1 MLCFGVFIFCGG
13 KPMPEYADR
22 APRIQ
27 PPLPTET
34 IEIPAPPDEPQGA
47 KGVFSHLLMPMI
59 MLMGYLLMGAFGGGR
74 NLLFMVPM
82 GLSVIVTAVVSYRN
96 HAMEQKQ
103 LRDLREGYINRL
115 STLRREMQTHHINQR
130 LYYEHT
136 HPPLEVISEIGRDNA
151 ESRLGS
157 RLWERRTFDHD
168 FGSVRLGIGDIAS
181 RTVYEIKQSSSQN
194 SPLFGEAQQLAI
206 DSRVLHNAPV
216 IIPLFAATGD
226 DGKPTRARHSIGI
239 TDSAANAERVRSF
252 IRGQMIQFAAMHSLI
267 DSQIYVIGSP
277 QNKQEWNWALW
288 LPHTNQRSGYTGD
301 RMCFD
306 SPYTDEERKD
316 KKNLKRE
323 SPEKFWARI
332 HKELES
338 RQLRLEDKE
347 SQGDVRLPFML
358 VIVDNLTPEAWLD
371 DATSEAAVSLILQR
385 GEALGAAILFLV
397 EDAAKIP
404 SDCVGVIE
412 LKAATDTTAF
422 QYSEIGLNSAR
433 YVGTADTL
441 KVEEA
446 EAFAKNIKDKTV
458 RMGYGADLVTSV
470 SILELYNAH
479 KIEDLDIL
487 TAWQRSK
494 KEADWLKAPIGKKSG
509 GGDRELYFYQD
520 EDGVHGMIAGTT
532 GSGKSELLLTLIAGL
547 AMNYDPSILNFV
559 LVDYK
564 GGAAFEPFRN
574 LPHVVDIVTNLDG
587 KAVDRMFVAIRSE
600 LDRRSGLLA
609 KHNVKH
615 IVEYRKKGLHISQEP
630 FPHLFIVVDEFAEMV
645 SDNKEYKD
653 RFDSITR
660 LGRAIGVNLILATQR
675 PTGAVTDQMRSNM
688 KLKICLRVETVDD
701 SRELL
706 GRSDAT
712 FLPSNIPGRAYLQV
726 GKDSPELL
734 QIARAGGP
742 YIEPQDNTQEA
753 DIIFEDTHS
762 VDMRGTSEPS
772 APQEVSIVD
781 RIVDLVRV
789 LAKEHA
795 EKQHK
800 PWPDPLP
807 KLLTINHPIDAYHL
821 NLDGM
826 TRKKIDEQI
835 VIAPMVRLWLKNDDD
850 LGKKPRETRQRWQNG
865 QAVDWQ
871 NLNNSNPFQVSM
883 GLIDIPEKAEQRLL
897 NIDVSVGPLIVFSAG
912 GWGKTTFLQSLLI
925 ALATQLSPKE
935 LHIYAL
941 DFGRGGLST
950 IKALPH
956 LARPIEVTEEARVER
971 LLRVLSDEIDKREP
985 KIREYGSLLDYNR
998 HNPSAPLPAIVVV
1011 IDNFAEFKETY
1022 ENQIEVLVKLV
1033 RAGRS
1038 MGIYFIV
1045 SADQTGAVPSRVY
1058 NLFTQR
1064 FALKMASSDDYQ
1076 AIVGR
1081 ASSILTETPG
1091 RGVVQV
1097 DRQPCE
1103 FHVAVPTLEPP
1114 KRDKDTAQDDKDT
1127 AQDTTASSS
1136 KAETDNNQY
1145 MLLYTRLAEILHDA
1159 WTQPDA
1165 RPQDIEPL
1173 SAHIPLPTLKAHPRQ
1188 PSSEC
1193 AAPIGVRDIDRELA
1207 VIDLTRGPHFL
1218 VIGAPVSGK
1227 TTALKNL
1234 VLGLADRYSPE
1245 QVVMLLIDPK
1255 QTLFGHHGKYTLR
1268 NLPHVLETIADKE
1281 ELQAALKQLHAEFY
1295 RESQTKIREYAAS
1308 VNLNPDDQF
1317 TTKTPPTRHYV
1328 FIIDNYDD
1336 FGDFEIGDAVKT
1348 LAEFARKFRDRN
1360 LHFVLSGSPEVLRTP
1375 DELRKRVIGS
1385 RYALVLQSEESI
1397 AQLGGRMSYRISK
1410 GEQPA
1415 GRGFLVKS
1423 GLANLVQV
1431 ANTHSERNESDSD
1444 SVHQRDIE
1452 RLDAEIVRIMKLHP
1466 QQAQWFFKGT
1476 LNTYDNALAKK
1487 GKDEPA
1493 PEPQVEEVEVTDEQ
1507 AEIMR
1512 QLKEESEQY
1521 KGK

>member
-1 MLCFGVFIFCGG
+1 ML
-13 KPMPEYADR
+13 EYADR

-27 PPLPTET
+27 PPLPIET
-34 IEIPAPPDEPQGA
+34 IEIPAPPDEPQTA
-47 KGVFSHLLMPMI
+47 KGAFNHLLMPMI

-74 NLLFMVPM
+74 NLLFMIPM
-82 GLSVIVTAVVSYRN
+82 GLSVIVTAAVSYRN
-96 HAMEQKQ
+96 HALEQKQ
-103 LRDLREGYINRL
+103 LRELREGYINRL

-136 HPPLEVISEIGRDNA
+136 HPSLEVISEIGHDQA

-181 RTVYEIKQSSSQN
+181 RTVYELKESNAQHN
-194 SPLFGEAQQLAI
+194 PLFGEAQQLAI

-216 IIPLFAATGD
+216 ILPLFAAIGD
-226 DGKPTRARHSIGI
+226 DGKPISARHSIGI
-239 TDSAANAERVRSF
+239 TDSVGQAERVRNF
-252 IRGQMIQFAAMHSLI
+252 VRALGVQFAAMHSPV

-277 QNKQEWNWALW
+277 QSKQDWNWALW
-288 LPHTNQRSGYTGD
+288 LPHTNQHSGYTGD
-301 RMCFD
+301 RMCFEPD
-306 SPYTDEERKD
+306 YTEEERKD
-316 KKNLKRE
+316 KKKLKRE
-323 SPEKFWARI
+323 SPKKFWARI

-338 RQLRLEDKE
+338 RQQRLNDKE
-347 SQGDVRLPFML
+347 VQGDVRLPFML
-358 VIVDNLTPEAWLD
+358 VIVDNLTPEPWLD
-371 DATSEAAVSLILQR
+371 NATSEAAVSLILQQ
-385 GEALGAAILFLV
+385 GASLGAAILFLV
-397 EDAAKIP
+397 EDAATIP

-412 LKAATDTTAF
+412 LKAAGETTNF

-433 YVGTADTL
+433 FVGVADTA
-441 KVEEA
+441 KSEEA
-446 EAFAKNIKDKTV
+446 EAFAQHIKDKTV

-470 SILELYNAH
+470 SILELYENAR

-487 TAWQRSK
+487 TAWERSK
-494 KEADWLKAPIGKKSG
+494 KEADWLKVPIGKKSG
-509 GGDRELYFYQD
+509 GDDRELYFYQD
-520 EDGVHGMIAGTT
+520 ADGVHGMIAGTT

-547 AMNYDPSILNFV
+547 AINYDPSILNFV

-564 GGAAFEPFRN
+564 GGAAFEPFRK

-587 KAVDRMFVAIRSE
+587 KAVDRMFIAIRSE
-600 LDRRSGLLA
+600 LDRRSALLA
-609 KHNVKH
+609 KYNVKH
-615 IVEYRKKGLHISQEP
+615 IVEYRKKGLHLSAEP

-645 SDNKEYKD
+645 NDNKDYKD

-675 PTGAVTDQMRSNM
+675 PSGAVTDQMRSNM

-742 YIEPQDNTQEA
+742 YIEPQDNTQVD

-762 VDMRGTSEPS
+762 VDMRGEPDSS

-781 RIVDLVRV
+781 RIVEEVRK
-789 LAKEHA
+789 LADGHEGYDGHA

-807 KLLTINHPIDAYHL
+807 ELLPINHAIDAYHL
-821 NLDGM
+821 NLEGT
-826 TRKKIDEQI
+826 TRQKMENEQI
-835 VIAPMVRLWLKNDDD
+835 IIAPRVRMWMKDDD
-850 LGKKPRETRQRWQNG
+850 LGEKALEMRQRWQNG
-865 QAVDWQ
+865 QAIDWQ
-871 NLNNSNPFQVSM
+871 NLNHSNPFQVSI

-897 NIDVSVGPLIVFSAG
+897 SIDITVGPLMVFGAG

-925 ALATQLSPKE
+925 TLAAQLSPKE

-941 DFGRGGLST
+941 DFGRGGLSALQ
-950 IKALPH
+950 ALPH
-956 LARPIEVTEEARVER
+956 LARAIEVTEEARVER

-985 KIREYGSLLDYNR
+985 KIRAYGSLLDYNR
-998 HNPSAPLPAIVVV
+998 QNPAASLPAIVVV

-1022 ENQIEVLVKLV
+1022 ENQIEALVKLV

-1045 SADQTGAVPSRVY
+1045 TADQSGAVPSRVY
-1058 NLFTQR
+1058 SLFTQR
-1064 FALKMASSDDYQ
+1064 YALKMASSDDYQ

-1081 ASSILTETPG
+1081 ASAILTETPG

-1097 DRQPCE
+1097 ERQPCE
-1103 FHVAVPTLEPP
+1103 FHVAVPTLKPVTQNDEKKEETINEP
-1114 KRDKDTAQDDKDT
+1114 DA
-1127 AQDTTASSS
+1127 TASSP
-1136 KAETDNNQY
+1136 KTDVDNSQY
-1145 MLLYTRLAEILHDA
+1145 MPLYTRLAEILRDA
-1159 WTQPDA
+1159 WTHDD
-1165 RPQDIEPL
+1165 RPQKIEPL
-1173 SAHIPLPTLKAHPRQ
+1173 SAHIPLQTLKAYPRQ
-1188 PSSEC
+1188 PSGEC

-1207 VIDLTRGPHFL
+1207 VVDLTPPGTHLL

-1245 QVVMLLIDPK
+1245 QVVMILIDPK
-1255 QTLFGHHGKYTLR
+1255 QTLFGHNGKYTLR
-1268 NLPHVLETIADKE
+1268 NLPHVLTTIADKE
-1281 ELQAALKQLHAEFY
+1281 EMQEMLKRLDAEFY
-1295 RESQTKIREYAAS
+1295 HETQEKIREYAKE
-1308 VNLNPDDQF
+1308 VGLNPDDQF
-1317 TTKTPPTRHYV
+1317 TAKTPPTRHYV
-1328 FIIDNYDD
+1328 FVIDNYDD
-1336 FGDFEIGDAVKT
+1336 FGDFEIGDAQKILNELV
-1348 LAEFARKFRDRN
+1348 RKFRDRN
-1360 LHFVLSGSPEVLRTP
+1360 LHFVLSGSPDIARASS
-1375 DELRKRVIGS
+1375 DELRKRVINS
-1385 RYALVLQSEESI
+1385 RYALVLHSEESV

-1423 GLANLVQV
+1423 GQVILVQV
-1431 ANTHSERNESDSD
+1431 ADAHDDSD
-1444 SVHQRDIE
+1444 SVQ
-1452 RLDAEIVRIMKLHP
+1452 RLDAEIARIMAHYPHK
-1466 QQAQWFFKGT
+1466 AQWFFKGT
-1476 LNTYDNALAKK
+1476 FNTYDKATTQKAKDAQAPQQQTKEDVDISPEVDEIYKQLEEESKQNK
-1487 GKDEPA
+1487 GK
-1493 PEPQVEEVEVTDEQ
+1493 
-1507 AEIMR
+1507 
-1512 QLKEESEQY
+1512 
-1521 KGK
+1521 